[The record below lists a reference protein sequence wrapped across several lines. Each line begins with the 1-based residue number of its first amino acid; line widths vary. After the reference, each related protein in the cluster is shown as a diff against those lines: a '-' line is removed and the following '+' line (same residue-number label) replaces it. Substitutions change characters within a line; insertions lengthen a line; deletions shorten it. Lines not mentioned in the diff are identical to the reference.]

1 MILII
6 TSLLLSSGIILMG
19 KNYTKSAFFVSVILL
34 SIVGYL
40 FDPYLAQ
47 SNGVYTDL
55 VRFFNELKLTYNYNL
70 NEVLTSSVEPFKS
83 VYPGMLVNNLIMF
96 VVAKT
101 NNLHLL
107 PFLSVLTFYSLLY
120 VQLSSE
126 CKKYNLNKFKI
137 LLIIWLVYALINIT
151 DPMCNI
157 RNPLTSLV
165 GVILLY
171 NNLVNDKT
179 ITFTAIGYLI
189 IFFIHP
195 SSIIFP
201 IINIIVKIS
210 SKLVRYILTVVIFI
224 ASLFSYQISFSLLG
238 AVPGGNVLFSVINK
252 LNDYSGGQTDLISY
266 GTTFQKLILWLTA
279 ILTLVVL
286 HLFNQETSNK
296 FSRFNNAVIFFV
308 AIFVASSIFSVHIF
322 FRFGFILSILV
333 LIMLPIVLR
342 NNVDFTLK
350 MPISY
355 FSLYFLLGITI
366 IANLG
371 WYFGTY
377 AYRSINL
384 GG

>member
-34 SIVGYL
+34 SIVGFL

-83 VYPGMLVNNLIMF
+83 VYPGMIVNNLIMF
-96 VVAKT
+96 MVAKT
-101 NNLHLL
+101 TNLHLL

-120 VQLSSE
+120 IQLYSE

-157 RNPLTSLV
+157 RNPLASLI

-171 NNLVNDKT
+171 NNLVNNKN
-179 ITFTAIGYLI
+179 ITFTAIGYLT

-195 SSIIFP
+195 SSVIFP
-201 IINIIVKIS
+201 IINLIVKIS
-210 SKLVRYILTVVIFI
+210 NKLVRYVITAVIFI
-224 ASLFSYQISFSLLG
+224 TSLFSYQISSSLLG
-238 AVPGGNVLFSVINK
+238 VIPGGNILFNVINK
-252 LNDYSGGQTDLISY
+252 LNNYSGGQADLINY
-266 GTTFQKLILWLTA
+266 GTTFQKSILWLTA
-279 ILTLVVL
+279 VLTLVVVY
-286 HLFNQETSNK
+286 LFNQQTNIQ
-296 FSRFNNAVIFFV
+296 FSKFNNAVIFFV

-333 LIMLPIVLR
+333 LIMLPVVLKD
-342 NNVDFTLK
+342 NVNFTLK
-350 MPISY
+350 IPVSY
-355 FSLYFLLGITI
+355 FSLYILLGITI
-366 IANLG
+366 VVNLS